1 MDRNARRGL
10 KGTGGRHMH
19 YFPLLTPDEQRD
31 RAHRM
36 AAARIDERT
45 ISSLTGYS
53 VEQIRRVLGE
63 VRP

>member
-1 MDRNARRGL
+1 
-10 KGTGGRHMH
+10 MH